1 MGSIETK
8 FEAYYSEITKQKETL
23 AKRLES
29 DKTLTVGEIVKAVI
43 KEMVRHPQLEH
54 EWIYN
59 SRRKDSFIAWK
70 INETY
75 RSYLHT
81 EKWYLLSYGDI
92 INKSEYYTETR
103 WLCYFAKEYN
113 KIDPSPSTFLV
124 DFVSRHG
131 ILLNFT
137 K

>member
-103 WLCYFAKEYN
+103 WLCYFAKE
-113 KIDPSPSTFLV
+113 
-124 DFVSRHG
+124 
-131 ILLNFT
+131 
-137 K
+137 